1 VNLAVK
7 LPAGQARPPMPR
19 PHHRA
24 LLAALAACAP
34 ALPACTT
41 LATSPDWVG
50 GGLAVSAPIREA
62 EEDAAEEQE
71 RQRIAKQPKEIGARH
86 ILIMHKGSKSK
97 PEDVTRSRDEA
108 RALAQEIIL
117 KIRGGA
123 KFEDMV
129 TEYSDEP
136 GAADRGGDLGVFER
150 HLMVKPFSDAA
161 FSLRVG
167 EISEVVESPYGFH
180 IIQRTE

>member
-1 VNLAVK
+1 
-7 LPAGQARPPMPR
+7 MPR
-19 PHHRA
+19 PHRRA

-34 ALPACTT
+34 ALPACST

-50 GGLAVSAPIREA
+50 GGLAVSAPVREA
-62 EEDAAEEQE
+62 EEDAAEERE
-71 RQRIAKQPKEIGARH
+71 RQTIAKQPKQIGARH

-97 PEDVTRSRDEA
+97 PEGLNRSRDEA
-108 RALAQEIIL
+108 KALAQEVIL

-150 HLMVKPFSDAA
+150 HVMVKQFADAA
-161 FSLRVG
+161 FALRVG
-167 EISEVVESPYGFH
+167 EISEVVESPFGFH
-180 IIQRTE
+180 IIKRTE